1 MKELASGVQFLSRVN
16 ALPRSPDE
24 HPDEWI
30 PTRESLLSRI
40 RHWDDQESWRDFF
53 NTYWKLLY
61 RAATK
66 AGLSDAEAQEVV
78 QETVMVVAKKME
90 HFKYDPAKD
99 SFKGWLLYLTRKQ
112 VAMQYRKRQRE
123 GGGNGRRTG
132 AASFTADLESIPD
145 PAASALERL
154 WEEEWERNLMDA
166 AIANVKGILNP
177 KQFQIFNFYV
187 LKQWPVQE
195 VAKTLEVSAARV
207 YLAKH
212 RISALVKKEIKKLE
226 KQMV

>member
-1 MKELASGVQFLSRVN
+1 MN
-16 ALPRSPDE
+16 ARPRSLVDEPDA
-24 HPDEWI
+24 WI

-53 NTYWKLLY
+53 NTYWKLIY
-61 RAATK
+61 RAAIK

-112 VAMQYRKRQRE
+112 VAMQYRNRQRE
-123 GGGNGRRTG
+123 RGGNGRRAE

-145 PAASALERL
+145 PAASALETM
-154 WEEEWERNLMDA
+154 WDEEWERNVMDA
-166 AIANVKGILNP
+166 AIAKVKLKVNP
-177 KQFQIFNFYV
+177 KQFQMFNFYV

-212 RISALVKKEIKKLE
+212 RISALIKKEVKKLE
-226 KQMV
+226 RQKI